1 MELGYRSVV
10 AVPMRLR
17 DEVIGGLNLFLG
29 EPDAVSGVSGAG
41 KEDLRAAQALA
52 DMATIGILQQRAVRE
67 AQEVAD
73 QLRVALDT
81 RIVIEQAKGIL
92 AAQLDLG
99 LDESYQVMRWFGR
112 NRNLVLREVATA
124 VVTGQLSPAAIR
136 SPQ

>member
-1 MELGYRSVV
+1 VELGYRSVV

-17 DEVIGGLNLFLG
+17 GEVIGGLNLFLG

-112 NRNLVLREVATA
+112 NRNLVLRQVATA
-124 VVTGQLSPAAIR
+124 VVTGQLSAAAIR

>member
-17 DEVIGGLNLFLG
+17 GEVIGGLNLFLG

-112 NRNLVLREVATA
+112 NHNLVLREVATA
-124 VVTGQLSPAAIR
+124 VVTGQLSPTAIR